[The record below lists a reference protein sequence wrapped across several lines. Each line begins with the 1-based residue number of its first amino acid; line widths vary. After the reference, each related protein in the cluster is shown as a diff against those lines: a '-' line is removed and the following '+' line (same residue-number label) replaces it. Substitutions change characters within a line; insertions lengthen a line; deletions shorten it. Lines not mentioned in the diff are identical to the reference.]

1 MSNNL
6 GLIGY
11 DFVEFYVG
19 SAKMWAYWHVKALGL
34 EVKAYLGPETG
45 HRDRVSYF
53 LEKNNI
59 RIVLTSAVK
68 PTTYDVSSFVE
79 KHGDGVKRWSVRV
92 KNVAESFDV
101 SLKNGGIP
109 VRYPKRIEDEFGY
122 IEEAAIKLYDD
133 AEIVFIN
140 RENYKGIF
148 KPGYGNPVQNIV
160 IEAEDTGLQSVDHI
174 VGNVRTNEMNL

>member
-19 SAKMWAYWHVKALGL
+19 SAKMWAYWHAKAMGFKL
-34 EVKAYLGPETG
+34 KAYLGPETG

-53 LEKNNI
+53 LEKNNV

-68 PTTYDVSSFVE
+68 PSTYDVASFVE
-79 KHGDGVKRWSVRV
+79 RHGDGVKRWSVRV
-92 KNVAESFDV
+92 KDV
-101 SLKNGGIP
+101 SKSFETSLQNGGIP
-109 VRYPKRIEDEFGY
+109 VHYPKKSEDENGY

-140 RENYKGIF
+140 RENYKGLF
-148 KPGYGNPVQNIV
+148 KPGYAKPVQNIV
-160 IEAEDTGLQSVDHI
+160 DHK
-174 VGNVRTNEMNL
+174 